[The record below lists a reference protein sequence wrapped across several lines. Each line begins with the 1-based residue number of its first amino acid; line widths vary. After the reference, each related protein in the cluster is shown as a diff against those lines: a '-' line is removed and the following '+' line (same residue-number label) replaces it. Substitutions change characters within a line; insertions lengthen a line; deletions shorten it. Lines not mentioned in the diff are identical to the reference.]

1 MNLSMQCDE
10 GAGRGEPRLDSP
22 KKRGRI
28 NEEHGLLCEGAHH
41 LGCGDSL
48 RSFFCCRRFRFS
60 REGHYVEKNLEG
72 KTMNQDRHRHLLR
85 MITASVL
92 IGCCYVLS
100 PILRVPGMAPV
111 QHIFNVIGAVLLGP
125 WYNLADALIVSFLR
139 MTTMGVTFLA
149 ITGSV
154 FGAVLSGLFYRY
166 TGSILAAMAGEV
178 LGTGLIGSM
187 ASYPVMSLF
196 VGDTALNWF
205 FYTPSFVLGTLI
217 GGSVGVIIL
226 VALKKNGQLQVL
238 QEKLGTEIH
247 TGKRANPTAC

>member
-1 MNLSMQCDE
+1 MQCDDD
-10 GAGRGEPRLDSP
+10 ARWDEPRLDSS

-48 RSFFCCRRFRFS
+48 RSFFVAAVFIFYGKVTMLR
-60 REGHYVEKNLEG
+60 KILED
-72 KTMNQDRHRHLLR
+72 KTMNRDRHRHLLR

-125 WYNLADALIVSFLR
+125 WYNLANALIVSFLR
-139 MTTMGVTFLA
+139 MTTMGVTLLA

-154 FGAVLSGLFYRY
+154 FGAMLSGLFYRY
-166 TGSILAAMAGEV
+166 TGSIFAAMAGEV

-196 VGDTALNWF
+196 VGDTTLNWF

-217 GGSVGVIIL
+217 GGSAGVLIL
-226 VALKKNGQLQVL
+226 AALKKNGQLQVL
-238 QEKLGTEIH
+238 QEKLGSKIH
-247 TGKRANPTAC
+247 IAKRAKQTMR